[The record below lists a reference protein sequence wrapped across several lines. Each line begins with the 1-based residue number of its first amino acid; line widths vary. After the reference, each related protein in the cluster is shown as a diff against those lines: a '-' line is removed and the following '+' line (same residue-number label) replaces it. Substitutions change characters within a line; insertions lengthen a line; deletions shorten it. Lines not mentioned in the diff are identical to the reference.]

1 LKTNNVTTTHFMI
14 GSNILRFPSQFL
26 EAFNAGGDIAAH
38 TWSHPRM
45 TTLSNAAI
53 VGEVGT
59 LID

>member
-1 LKTNNVTTTHFMI
+1 MI

-26 EAFNAGGDIAAH
+26 EAFNAGGDIAVH

-53 VGEVGT
+53 VGEVGN